1 MEVYE
6 KIKEESIKM
15 DCFWEPKTDP
25 NARKFPCPLRNRLAD
40 ERARGLLVLDVFLQ
54 NCREG

>member
-15 DCFWEPKTDP
+15 DCFWERVCSDVMVET
-25 NARKFPCPLRNRLAD
+25 LRG
-40 ERARGLLVLDVFLQ
+40 RA
-54 NCREG
+54 